1 MSIRTGLFGV
11 AALLSLAPSVASA
24 QAVAG
29 AQAAADPSL
38 RCAAWAAIQAGQ
50 ATEDGS
56 KNAFTYVL
64 TWFIGRY
71 EGATGRRFDEV
82 LTAGDVEKYGRDMDK
97 LNQLCLPLMLS
108 IGDRMESWGAKMQAP
123 LAGSSSVPKGQ

>member
-1 MSIRTGLFGV
+1 MRAGLIGL
-11 AALLSLAPSVASA
+11 AAVLSLALGAASA
-24 QAVAG
+24 QPVAG

-50 ATEDGS
+50 ATEDES

-71 EGATGRRFDEV
+71 EGSTGKRFDNV
-82 LTAGDVEKYGRDMDK
+82 LTAADVEKYGRDMDT
-97 LNQLCLPLMLS
+97 LNQLCLPLMLD
-108 IGDRMESWGAKMQAP
+108 IGDRMEDWGAKMQTLP
-123 LAGSSSVPKGQ
+123 DGSSSAPKSR